1 MLIKHWF
8 ESLVN
13 RAVAL
18 VVLVIL
24 LSALAVTLAGS
35 QFSRAELERQSK
47 GQVETIAR
55 LVADSLDDR
64 LELRLDLLNRV
75 AQSLATGE
83 EDFHS
88 RARELLARQVAV
100 RHLFDGIYLISA
112 SGQVLAEYPEDYRQT
127 GLNVRNREYFTRVSS
142 TLSPVVSEPYASNYQ
157 GKPAIMVAAPVFDSH
172 HKFVGMVGGAILLEG
187 SNFMGE
193 VASVHIGTSGH
204 LSVVTRTGVVL
215 ADSGTGAVMT
225 PVRVGNEI
233 LLNAMEG
240 IEGTWASAG
249 GAGEDAAIISV
260 RQMALV
266 PWFVTATWPAREAFA
281 PLSRLT
287 AAFAWTL
294 LVGIVVF
301 VPLAF
306 WLFRRLMAPLQQMG
320 QQIHERHL
328 GVRKDPVAVSGGREI
343 RQVAEIF
350 NTVMDER
357 DEVMVSL
364 AEREAF
370 FRSLTQSAPIGIV
383 QTDVL
388 GRIEFVNPAF
398 ETLMGLSAQELQNS
412 YLARNIWPED
422 RGMVLRGWHQAQSR
436 HEVFRE
442 RLRLSAERGGRVIQV
457 DAMTATIE
465 MPDKVLGTISVV
477 RDITRELEVEE
488 ALKEEQ
494 QRAEHILGV
503 LQEGVVMIDGSG
515 KIRYANDAACRYLGS
530 AAGCAGENFFD
541 RISIR
546 EGDCPLSPEDFLT
559 GADLDNVYATL
570 RNADGEVFDIDLTLL
585 HVRKGRL
592 HERMVFVLRDDS
604 VRRRE
609 EERLSWEASHDSLTH
624 LLNRRAFMASL
635 VQCLKEAPLQDACS
649 VLMMIDLDHFK
660 PVNDQGGHLLGDDLL
675 KRLAE
680 LFRDSVRKSDMVARF
695 GGDEFGIILPAC
707 GLERAQ
713 ALAEHIRTGVENLRI
728 EKDGRSFGVTASI
741 GLTDMSV
748 MDSGPREV
756 MARAD
761 EGSYIAK
768 SRGRNLVVVVPA
780 PPDVPEPEAPE
791 NH

>member
-1 MLIKHWF
+1 MLIKRWF
-8 ESLVN
+8 GSLVN

-18 VVLVIL
+18 VVAVIL
-24 LSALAVTLAGS
+24 LSALAVTLAGFL
-35 QFSRAELERQSK
+35 FSRAELEQQAK

-55 LVADSLDDR
+55 LVADSLDDK
-64 LELRLDLLNRV
+64 LALRLNLLSNV
-75 AQSLATGE
+75 AQGLSGGE
-83 EDFHS
+83 QGFRS
-88 RARELLARQVAV
+88 QARELLARHVALH
-100 RHLFDGIYLISA
+100 HLFDGIYLISS

-127 GLNVRNREYFTRVSS
+127 GLNVRDREYFTSVVSGL
-142 TLSPVVSEPYASNYQ
+142 TPVISEPYASNYQ
-157 GKPAIMVAAPVFDSH
+157 GKPAIMVAAPIFDSRQ
-172 HKFVGMVGGAILLEG
+172 KFIGVIGGAILLEG
-187 SNFMGE
+187 PNFMEE
-193 VASVHIGTSGH
+193 VASVHIGATGH
-204 LSVVTRTGVVL
+204 LGVVTRTGVVL
-215 ADSGTGAVMT
+215 ADSLTGEVMT
-225 PVRVGNEI
+225 PARIGNAV
-233 LLNAMEG
+233 LLDAMKG
-240 IEGTWASAG
+240 SEGTWTSSG
-249 GAGEDAAIISV
+249 KDGDGSIISV
-260 RQMALV
+260 QQMAQV
-266 PWFVTATWPAREAFA
+266 PWFVTANWPAREAYA
-281 PLSRLT
+281 PLSRMT

-294 LVGIVVF
+294 LLVLVVF
-301 VPLAF
+301 APVAL
-306 WLFRRLMAPLQQMG
+306 WVFRRLMAPLQQMG

-328 GVRKDPVAVSGGREI
+328 GIRTDPVAVSGGREI

-357 DEVMVSL
+357 DEVMGSL

-398 ETLMGLSAQELQNS
+398 ESLIGLSAQELQHS
-412 YLARNIWPED
+412 YLARNIHPED
-422 RGMVLRGWHQAQSR
+422 RGMVLRGWHRAQSH
-436 HEVFRE
+436 HEVFRGQ
-442 RLRLSAERGGRVIQV
+442 LRLTVERDGKMIRV
-457 DAMTATIE
+457 DAMTSAIE

-477 RDITRELEVEE
+477 RDITRELEVEA

-494 QRAEHILGV
+494 QRAENILGV
-503 LQEGVVMIDGSG
+503 LQEGVVMIENSG
-515 KIRYANDAACRYLGS
+515 RIRYANDAACRYLGEGS
-530 AAGCAGENFFD
+530 GCAGENFFD

-546 EGDCPLSPEDFLT
+546 EGEHLLSREDFLT

-570 RNADGEVFDIDLTLL
+570 RNRQGDVFDIDLTLL
-585 HVRKGRL
+585 HIRKGGLR
-592 HERMVFVLRDDS
+592 ERMVFVLRDDS

-635 VQCLKEAPLQDACS
+635 VQCLNEAPLQDACS
-649 VLMMIDLDHFK
+649 VLMVIDLDHFK

-680 LFRDSVRKSDMVARF
+680 LFRDSVRKSDMVARL

-713 ALAEHIRTGVENLRI
+713 ALAEHIRAGVENLCV
-728 EKDGRSFGVTASI
+728 EQDGRSFGVTASI
-741 GLTDMSV
+741 GLTGMSAL
-748 MDSGPREV
+748 DSGPREV

-780 PPDVPEPEAPE
+780 PPDDPEPEAPGD
-791 NH
+791 N

>member
-8 ESLVN
+8 GSLVN

-18 VVLVIL
+18 VVVVIL
-24 LSALAVTLAGS
+24 VSALAVTLVGS
-35 QFSRAELERQSK
+35 LFSRAELEQQSK

-64 LELRLDLLNRV
+64 LGLRLNLLNHV
-75 AQSLATGE
+75 AQSLSTGQ
-83 EDFHS
+83 EDFLK
-88 RARELLARQVAV
+88 RAPELLARQVAV
-100 RHLFDGIYLISA
+100 RHLFDGVYLISA
-112 SGQVLAEYPEDYRQT
+112 SGQVLAEYPQDYRQT
-127 GLNVRNREYFTRVSS
+127 GLNVRDREYFTRVSTS
-142 TLSPVVSEPYASNYQ
+142 LTPVVSEPYASNYQ
-157 GKPAIMVAAPVFDSH
+157 GKPAIMVAAPVFDSRQQ
-172 HKFVGMVGGAILLEG
+172 FIGLIGGAILLEG
-187 SNFMGE
+187 PNFMEE
-193 VASVHIGTSGH
+193 VASVHIGDTGR

-215 ADSGTGAVMT
+215 ADSLTGKVMV
-225 PVRVGNEI
+225 PVRVGNPVF
-233 LLNAMEG
+233 LDAMEG
-240 IEGTWASAG
+240 TEGTWTSSG
-249 GAGEDAAIISV
+249 GAEEGDAIISV

-281 PLSRLT
+281 PLSRMT
-287 AAFAWTL
+287 TAFAWTL
-294 LVGIVVF
+294 LLVIVVF
-301 VPLAF
+301 APLAL
-306 WLFRRLMAPLQQMG
+306 WVFRRLLAPLQHMG

-328 GVRKDPVAVSGGREI
+328 GIRKDPVAVSGGREI

-357 DEVMVSL
+357 DEVLESL

-398 ETLMGLSAQELQNS
+398 EALMGLSAQELQHS
-412 YLARNIWPED
+412 YLARNICQED
-422 RGMVLRGWHQAQSR
+422 RGMVLRGWHQAQTR

-442 RLRLSAERGGRVIQV
+442 RLRLAAERDGRVIQV
-457 DAMTATIE
+457 DAMTAAIE

-494 QRAEHILGV
+494 QRAENILGV
-503 LQEGVVMIDGSG
+503 LQEGVVMIEASG
-515 KIRYANDAACRYLGS
+515 KIRYANDAACRYLGTGS
-530 AAGCAGENFFD
+530 GCAGQNFFD

-546 EGDCPLSPEDFLT
+546 YGERLLSREDFLA
-559 GADLDNVYATL
+559 GADMDNVYATL
-570 RNADGEVFDIDLTLL
+570 SNADGAVFDIDLTLL
-585 HVRKGRL
+585 HIRQGRL

-635 VQCLKEAPLQDACS
+635 VQCLNEAPLQEACS
-649 VLMMIDLDHFK
+649 VLMVIDLDHFK

-675 KRLAE
+675 RRLAE
-680 LFRDSVRKSDMVARF
+680 LFRDSVRKSDMVARL

-707 GLERAQ
+707 GLDRAQ

-728 EKDGRSFGVTASI
+728 RQDGRSFGVTASI
-741 GLTDMSV
+741 GLTDMSAL
-748 MDSGPREV
+748 DSGPREV

-768 SRGRNLVVVVPA
+768 SRGRNQVIVVPA
-780 PPDVPEPEAPE
+780 PPDDPVPVEL
-791 NH
+791 